1 MEVKKMDEHM
11 HHGAG
16 KAWML
21 LIFGILLILNA
32 VLYVVSWIVFAGIIA
47 IIFAIILFI
56 KSACCKGK
64 KK

>member
-1 MEVKKMDEHM
+1 MDEHM
-11 HHGAG
+11 HHGTG

-32 VLYVVSWIVFAGIIA
+32 ILYVVSWIIFAGIIA
-47 IIFAIILFI
+47 IIFAIIALI
-56 KSACCKGK
+56 AHGCCKGK

>member
-1 MEVKKMDEHM
+1 MDEHM

-32 VLYVVSWIVFAGIIA
+32 ALGIVSWVIFAGIIA
-47 IIFAIILFI
+47 ILFAIIKFI
-56 KSACCKGK
+56 KCASCKDK
-64 KK
+64 KR